1 MDLDVFCVVGGG
13 PILGSFFLWL
23 VEEDKNDR
31 DLYYSLRHRSGLSV
45 FIRQAI
51 YFPFHAPYYM
61 GFGVYINTLQSTT
74 LLFFFKY
81 IHGALTYVEINPK
94 IKAIVWESPKANVC

>member
-1 MDLDVFCVVGGG
+1 
-13 PILGSFFLWL
+13 
-23 VEEDKNDR
+23 
-31 DLYYSLRHRSGLSV
+31 
-45 FIRQAI
+45 
-51 YFPFHAPYYM
+51 M